1 MSKLVSLHKIISCF
15 ETFLKTIINRLII
28 RLYTIGQEIIR
39 LLTYLE
45 IIISKANFLDDSF
58 RFQ

>member
-1 MSKLVSLHKIISCF
+1 M
-15 ETFLKTIINRLII
+15 

-45 IIISKANFLDDSF
+45 IIISKANFLDDFF
-58 RFQ
+58 RFR